1 MTLQDFKI
9 ASFDKK
15 CEWIVKHTD
24 YLAAREDAA
33 AKTYLYHT
41 DKFFIE
47 VTYSYKYKRVTSIKE
62 FTDIDRLLV
71 YSEEV
76 SLAELFD

>member
-1 MTLQDFKI
+1 MTIQDFKI
-9 ASFDKK
+9 ATFDKK
-15 CEWIVKHTD
+15 CEWIIKHTD
-24 YLAAREDAA
+24 YLAAREDASG
-33 AKTYLYHT
+33 KTYLYHT
-41 DKFFIE
+41 GNFFIE
-47 VTYSYKYKRVTSIKE
+47 VAYSYKFKRVTSIKE